1 MTVGFAFIS
10 MSEVYFR
17 GPAPAKTRK
26 SAAAT
31 RATFR
36 IERVRATSIARISP
50 RLRVSRA
57 ADATA
62 AAVSTEL
69 TFRTSLYTFCT
80 SLYTCRP
87 VAPITRTFLMD
98 IVACCFP
105 FDKPLDQRCP
115 VPHAT
120 SPRCAGPRTRHL
132 ELSNL
137 LKLIVTTKRLR
148 YSTTTF
154 RARTRT
160 NSIANHGCFG
170 GWRSGRARLP
180 THGLHG

>member
-69 TFRTSLYTFCT
+69 TFRTSLYT
-80 SLYTCRP
+80 CRP

-120 SPRCAGPRTRHL
+120 SPRCAGSDTLNFRT
-132 ELSNL
+132 
-137 LKLIVTTKRLR
+137 
-148 YSTTTF
+148 Y
-154 RARTRT
+154 
-160 NSIANHGCFG
+160 
-170 GWRSGRARLP
+170 
-180 THGLHG
+180 